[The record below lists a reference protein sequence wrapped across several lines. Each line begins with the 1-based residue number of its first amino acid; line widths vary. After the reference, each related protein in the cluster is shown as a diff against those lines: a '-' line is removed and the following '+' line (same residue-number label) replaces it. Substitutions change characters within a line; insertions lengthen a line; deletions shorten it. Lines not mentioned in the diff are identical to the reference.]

1 VAPRSLMFQQQIDAL
16 TTRIGVLSAEASH
29 IRDEQAHGKIKTG
42 NHSLAGIAA
51 ETETIEGERALLV
64 AAKEATIEAE
74 TRAAREHP
82 KTGTFGYQVFNESG
96 RHPVYVVDEAGN
108 QLPEKAV
115 YSYEVVDQ
123 NPLLPEWA
131 KVGKFGSKRAG

>member
-1 VAPRSLMFQQQIDAL
+1 MFQQQIDAL
-16 TTRIGVLSAEASH
+16 TARIGVLSAEAAR
-29 IRDEQAHGKIKTG
+29 IRDERAHGKIEAEKT
-42 NHSLAGIAA
+42 SLARIAA
-51 ETETIEGERALLV
+51 DIETVEGERALLV
-64 AAKEATIEAE
+64 AAKEATTEAE
-74 TRAAREHP
+74 TREAREHP

-115 YSYEVVDQ
+115 YSYEVVDR

-131 KVGKFGSKRAG
+131 KEGKFGSTRAG